1 MLNIEKLSISSKYD
15 PENLLVRDIS
25 FSLPENSVFNL
36 VGETGS
42 GKSILAWAMAGILP
56 EDLLANGRITISG
69 LPISP
74 GNNGHPDDNT
84 FLVPQEP
91 GMALNPTMK
100 IISQVAEIF
109 RWPGKRS
116 RSESWK
122 KAQDILGQLGLSRF
136 FAQGYPH
143 ELSGGMNQRCAIA
156 MALSSPASLIIV
168 DEPTKGLDANLKLQ
182 AVELLVKLMEKG
194 KTLLCIT
201 HDFTVA
207 GLLGGRTGVMLNG
220 EIIEQGSTDQV
231 LNDPKQQYTR
241 DLIMALPENGLHAP
255 WESR

>member
-1 MLNIEKLSISSKYD
+1 MLNVENLSIKSKYN
-15 PENLLVRDIS
+15 PENLLVRDVS

-42 GKSILAWAMAGILP
+42 GKSVLASAMAGILP
-56 EDLLANGRITISG
+56 GDLLAEGLISISG
-69 LPISP
+69 LPVSP
-74 GNNGHPDDNT
+74 GINGQSRDDT

-91 GMALNPTMK
+91 GIALDPTMK

-116 RSESWK
+116 GKESLQH
-122 KAQDILGQLGLSRF
+122 AQDILAQLGLSRS
-136 FAQGYPH
+136 AVQGYPH

-168 DEPTKGLDANLKLQ
+168 DEPTKGLDSNLKMQ
-182 AVELLVKLMEKG
+182 AVQLLGKLLENG

-231 LNDPKQQYTR
+231 LQDPGQQYTR
-241 DLIMALPENGLHAP
+241 DLIRALPENGLHAP
-255 WESR
+255 AGYQ